1 MTIAINPAINA
12 ATTSTSTFGAA
23 TSNTIGKDE
32 TEDRFLKLLIAQ
44 MKNQDPL
51 NPLDNAQ
58 VTSQM
63 AQINT
68 VQGISQLNAS
78 MLSMLTQFQDAQAI
92 TLPGRQVLV
101 EGNSLALVKTGDVLS
116 AKGGFDLSQDA
127 ERVTVDIK
135 DDKGAV
141 ITQLNLGPQTAGAG
155 TFNWSG
161 ALEKSMAVAGKYTF
175 DVKAYNGTAAIPV
188 TTLMAARVEGTANT
202 PQGVRLTLEGL
213 GSRYYSDIR
222 MVI

>member
-1 MTIAINPAINA
+1 MTTINTASTA
-12 ATTSTSTFGAA
+12 AASLSPGVTG
-23 TSNTIGKDE
+23 NTIGKDA

-68 VQGISQLNAS
+68 VQGIAQLNSS
-78 MLSMLTQFQDAQAI
+78 MLSMLNQFQGAQAI
-92 TLPGRQVLV
+92 SLPGRQVLV
-101 EGNSLALVKTGDVLS
+101 EGNTMTLAKNGDVLS

-135 DDKGAV
+135 DDKGNLV
-141 ITQLNLGPQTAGAG
+141 TQLNLGAQSAGPG
-155 TFNWSG
+155 SFSWNG
-161 ALEKSMAVAGKYTF
+161 ALEKATAAAGKYTF
-175 DVKAYNGTAAIPV
+175 EVKAYSGTATLPV
-188 TTLMAARVEGTANT
+188 TTLMAARVEGSAMTS
-202 PQGVRLTLEGL
+202 QGVRLALEGL

-222 MVI
+222 MVL

>member
-1 MTIAINPAINA
+1 MVTSVSPTIPVASNVPASG
-12 ATTSTSTFGAA
+12 T
-23 TSNTIGKDE
+23 NTIGKDA

-68 VQGISQLNAS
+68 VQGIAQLNAS
-78 MLSMLTQFQDAQAI
+78 VANMLTQFQGAQAI
-92 TLPGRQVLV
+92 SLGGRQVLV
-101 EGNSLALVKTGDVLS
+101 EGNSLTLAKNADGMA
-116 AKGGFDLSQDA
+116 AKGGVDLSQDA

-135 DDKGAV
+135 DAKGNV
-141 ITQLNLGPQTAGAG
+141 ITQLNLGAQTAGPSS
-155 TFNWSG
+155 FNWNG
-161 ALEKSMAVAGKYTF
+161 AIDKSVAAAGKYTVE
-175 DVKAYNGTAAIPV
+175 VKAYNGSTAVPA
-188 TTLMAARVEGTANT
+188 TALTAARVEGSATT
-202 PQGVRLTLEGL
+202 PQGVRLTLENL
-213 GSRYYSDIR
+213 GSRYYSDVR

>member
-1 MTIAINPAINA
+1 MTTTIN
-12 ATTSTSTFGAA
+12 STAA
-23 TSNTIGKDE
+23 TSSSAFSAGVNTIGKDA

-68 VQGISQLNAS
+68 VQGISQLNS
-78 MLSMLTQFQDAQAI
+78 TMVNMLGQFQGAQAI
-92 TLPGRQVLV
+92 SLPGRQVLV
-101 EGNSLALVKTGDVLS
+101 EGNSLTLVKTGDVAS

-127 ERVTVDIK
+127 ERVTIDVK
-135 DDKGAV
+135 DNSGNVVA
-141 ITQLNLGPQTAGAG
+141 QLNLGAQSAGAG
-155 TFNWSG
+155 SFNWDG
-161 ALEKSMAVAGKYTF
+161 KLETGTAVAGKYTF
-175 DVKAYNGTAAIPV
+175 DVKAYNGNALVSVGALT
-188 TTLMAARVEGTANT
+188 AARVEGSAIT
-202 PQGVRLTLEGL
+202 PQGVRLTLENL

>member
-1 MTIAINPAINA
+1 MATINA
-12 ATTSTSTFGAA
+12 ATTTSVTTAA
-23 TSNTIGKDE
+23 TAGSGTSGKTIGKDA

-68 VQGISQLNAS
+68 VQGIAQLNAS
-78 MLSMLTQFQDAQAI
+78 MAAMLTQFQGAQAI
-92 TLPGRQVLV
+92 SLSGRQVLV
-101 EGNSLALVKTGDVLS
+101 DGSGLTLAKTADGLAS
-116 AKGGFDLSQDA
+116 KGGVEISQDA
-127 ERVTVDIK
+127 ERVIVDIK
-135 DDKGAV
+135 DSSGTV
-141 ITQLNLGPQTAGAG
+141 VTQLNLGAQTAGAG
-155 TFNWSG
+155 AFSWNGQLDKGMAAAG
-161 ALEKSMAVAGKYTF
+161 AYTF
-175 DVKAYNGTAAIPV
+175 EVKAYNGAAQVPV
-188 TTLMAARVEGTANT
+188 TALMAARVEGTATT

-213 GSRYYSDIR
+213 GSRYYSDVR

>member
-1 MTIAINPAINA
+1 MTTAINA
-12 ATTSTSTFGAA
+12 TTPTGSNFAA
-23 TSNTIGKDE
+23 TAGSNTIGKDA

-68 VQGISQLNAS
+68 VQGISQLNTS
-78 MLSMLTQFQDAQAI
+78 MAAMLTQFQGAQAI
-92 TLPGRQVLV
+92 SLPGRQVLID
-101 EGNSLALVKTGDVLS
+101 GNTLTLANAAAGGT

-127 ERVTVDIK
+127 DRVTIEIK
-135 DDKGAV
+135 DDKGV
-141 ITQLNLGPQTAGAG
+141 VVTQLDLGAQSAGPG
-155 TFNWSG
+155 SFSWNG
-161 ALEKSMAVAGKYTF
+161 ALGNSVAAAGKYTF
-175 DVKAYNGTAAIPV
+175 DVKAYNGTVAVPAGA
-188 TTLMAARVEGTANT
+188 LMAARVEGTAIT
-202 PQGVRLTLEGL
+202 PQGVRITLEGL

>member
-1 MTIAINPAINA
+1 MTAINA
-12 ATTSTSTFGAA
+12 TASAGSNVATGAA
-23 TSNTIGKDE
+23 SNTIGKDA

-78 MLSMLTQFQDAQAI
+78 MLSMLNQFQDAQAI

-101 EGNSLALVKTGDVLS
+101 EGNSLTLAKTGDVLS

-127 ERVTVDIK
+127 ERVTVDVK
-135 DDKGAV
+135 DDKGNV
-141 ITQLNLGPQTAGAG
+141 IAQLNLGAQSAGAG
-155 TFNWSG
+155 SFNWNG
-161 ALEKSMAVAGKYTF
+161 ALDKSMATAGKYTF
-175 DVKAYNGTAAIPV
+175 DVKAYNGTAAVPV
-188 TTLMAARVEGTANT
+188 TTLMAARVEGTTIT
-202 PQGVRLTLEGL
+202 PQGVRLTLEGFA
-213 GSRYYSDIR
+213 SRYYSDIR
-222 MVI
+222 MVF

>member
-1 MTIAINPAINA
+1 MTTINA
-12 ATTSTSTFGAA
+12 TASAGSNVANGATT
-23 TSNTIGKDE
+23 NTIGKDP

-68 VQGISQLNAS
+68 VQGIAQLNTS
-78 MLSMLTQFQDAQAI
+78 MLSMLNQFQDAQAI
-92 TLPGRQVLV
+92 TLPGRRVLV
-101 EGNSLALVKTGDVLS
+101 DGNSLTLAKTGDVLS

-135 DDKGAV
+135 DDKGNV
-141 ITQLNLGPQTAGAG
+141 VTQLSLGAQSAGAG
-155 TFNWSG
+155 AFSWNG
-161 ALEKSMAVAGKYTF
+161 ALEKSLAAEGKYTF
-175 DVKAYNGTAAIPV
+175 DVKAYNGTAVVPV
-188 TTLMAARVEGTANT
+188 TTLMAARVEGTAIT